1 MDDGGEVLGV
11 FSGQRVRKDVQVKHL
26 LDVVGRLLKEI
37 FVAF

>member
-26 LDVVGRLLKEI
+26 LDVIWSLLEEV